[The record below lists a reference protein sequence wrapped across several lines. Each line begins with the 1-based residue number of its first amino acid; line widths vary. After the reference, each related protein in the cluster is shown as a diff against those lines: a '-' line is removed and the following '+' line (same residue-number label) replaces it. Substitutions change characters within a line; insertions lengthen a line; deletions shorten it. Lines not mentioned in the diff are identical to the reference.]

1 MGQVKFG
8 VVGAG
13 VGATFALRAM
23 KLLEEK
29 EGIVKAVAVSDVVEV
44 LAEKTAKEFGTKFF
58 LNYRDLF
65 TKEKI
70 DAVFISTPHYLHF
83 PMAIDAIEAGI
94 HVLVD
99 KPMATSL
106 READEMIRRA
116 RKAGVR
122 LGVNLQGR
130 FDPSVLKVKEEV
142 ETGRLGRLF
151 YGEAAVKWFRSRE
164 YYDKSPWRGRWA
176 TEGGGALIN
185 QAIHTLDQ
193 LLWIMGP
200 VDYLWAQCGTVFHD
214 IEVEDLAVASL
225 RFKNS
230 AFGLI
235 QASTALY
242 PGFPTRLEF
251 YGTNGTAIIE
261 GEVIKLLDIKG
272 EQPYSEKEVKG
283 GLETWARPE
292 AAPPLNHAASIRD
305 FAQAVLEGREPKVS
319 GEEGRKSIEIIKAI
333 YQSSVKS
340 QAVKLPLNVE

>member
-1 MGQVKFG
+1 MGQVRFG

-13 VGATFALRAM
+13 VGANFALRAM

-29 EGIVKAVAVSDVVEV
+29 EEVVKAVAVSDVVED
-44 LAEKTAKEFGTKFF
+44 LAEKTAEEFGIKYF
-58 LNYRDLF
+58 LNYRDLL
-65 TKEKI
+65 TKEKV

-83 PMAIDAIEAGI
+83 PMAIDAMEAGV

-116 RKAGVR
+116 RKAGLK

-130 FDPSVLKVKEEV
+130 FDPSVLKIKEAV
-142 ETGRLGRLF
+142 DSGRLGRIF
-151 YGEAAVKWFRSRE
+151 YGEATVKWFRTKE

-185 QAIHTLDQ
+185 QAIHTVDQ

-200 VDYLWAQCGTVFHD
+200 VDYLWAQCGTVFHS
-214 IEVEDLAVASL
+214 IEVEDLAVATL
-225 RFKNS
+225 RFKS
-230 AFGLI
+230 GAFGLV

-242 PGFPTRLEF
+242 PGFPTGLEL
-251 YGTNGTAIIE
+251 YGTNGTAVIE
-261 GEVIKLLDIKG
+261 GETIKLLDIKG
-272 EQPYSEKEVKG
+272 EKPYSEKEAKKE
-283 GLETWARPE
+283 LETWARPE

-319 GEEGRKSIEIIKAI
+319 GEEGRKSIEAIKAI
-333 YQSSVKS
+333 YQSSRKGRV
-340 QAVKLPLNVE
+340 VRLPLK